1 MRQIFIALLVLQK
14 LLKLTMGSDGDR
26 FFQILKLKKLN
37 LKNLFKKQIN

>member
-26 FFQILKLKKLN
+26 FFQILKLKKI
-37 LKNLFKKQIN
+37 KFKKSF